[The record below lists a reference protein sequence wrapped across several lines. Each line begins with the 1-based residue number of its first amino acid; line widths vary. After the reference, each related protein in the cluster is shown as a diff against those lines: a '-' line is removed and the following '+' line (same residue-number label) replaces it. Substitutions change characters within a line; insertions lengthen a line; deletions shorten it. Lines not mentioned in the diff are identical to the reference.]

1 MPIDIAWSTVSGA
14 SMSGAYDLGCG
25 AGIGPAAGVEPAK
38 AGSYTCLG
46 SVGRYT
52 CIGSPGPCTCLVSRA
67 FEDVVEVAVGYGQPD
82 AGHRHPGHR
91 PRQEF
96 AADRRQHLV
105 GQNRVNHAAA
115 ALDLGA
121 AAHDQ

>member
-46 SVGRYT
+46 S
-52 CIGSPGPCTCLVSRA
+52 PGPYTCLVSRA

-82 AGHRHPGHR
+82 AGQRHPGHR
-91 PRQEF
+91 PRQEL
-96 AADRRQHLV
+96 AADRRQHRV
-105 GQNRVNHAAA
+105 GENRVNHAAA

-121 AAHDQ
+121 AAHDQLHRLVVVD